1 MALTDAKIRNTKPG
15 DKPIKLA
22 DGGGLYLEVRPTGT
36 KLWRYRYRIAG
47 KENVFA
53 LGEYVQAPSGETGEQ
68 AEVRRAGGMLT
79 LAEARARREECRALV
94 KQGIHP
100 AHHRQAMRMELAAQ
114 HANTFA
120 AVAREWIA
128 KKKPR
133 WTPYYLRQVERFLE
147 ADVFPYIGELPIRNV
162 TAAHLLEIIRHIEA
176 RGAVTVALL
185 VRQWAS
191 AIFRYAV
198 ATLRADADPAAAL
211 KGAIHR
217 PKVEHRKPLN
227 REQIAAFLKV
237 LERYGGYRTTVIALR
252 LMLLT
257 FVRTVELRAA
267 QWNEIDFERA
277 EWRIP
282 AERMKMR
289 EPHIVP
295 LSRQAVELLRE
306 LHTYTGR
313 RGFLFPNYRNPQTCM
328 TATTLNR
335 ALERLGFN
343 GKDGIG
349 FSAHGFRAT
358 ASTLLNEMGF
368 RPDVIERQLAHAER
382 NKVRASY
389 NQAEYLE
396 ERRDMMQR
404 WGDFI
409 DSLIQESVDRVIIG
423 SLEHPEPRSISATAL

>member
-1 MALTDAKIRNTKPG
+1 MPLTDSKIRNTKPG
-15 DKPIKLA
+15 EKPIKLT
-22 DGGGLYLEVRPTGT
+22 DSGGLYLEVRPTGA

-53 LGEYVQAPSGETGEQ
+53 VGEYFNDKRGGHISLDEARTERDKARVLVRQAIHPSHN
-68 AEVRRAGGMLT
+68 RRAVR
-79 LAEARARREECRALV
+79 LATHAEN
-94 KQGIHP
+94 
-100 AHHRQAMRMELAAQ
+100 
-114 HANTFA
+114 ANTFE

-128 KKKPR
+128 KKKPA
-133 WTPYYLRQVERFLE
+133 WTAYYLRQVERFL
-147 ADVFPYIGELPIRNV
+147 ASDVFPYIGNLPIRNV
-162 TAAHLLEIIRHIEA
+162 TAAHLLEIVQRVEG
-176 RGAVTVALL
+176 RGAETVALL

-191 AIFRYAV
+191 AVFRYAV
-198 ATLRADADPAAAL
+198 ATLRAEIDPAAAL

-217 PKVEHRKPLN
+217 PKIEHRKPMTHD
-227 REQIAAFLKV
+227 QIKAFMKALDG
-237 LERYGGYRTTVIALR
+237 YAGYRTTVIALR

-257 FVRTVELRAA
+257 FVRTVELRGALWA
-267 QWNEIDFERA
+267 EINLDRA

-295 LSRQAVELLRE
+295 LSWQSVELLRE
-306 LHTYTGR
+306 LHTHTGGR
-313 RGFLFPNYRNPQTCM
+313 SFLFPNYRNPRACM

-335 ALERLGFN
+335 ALERMGFN
-343 GKDGIG
+343 GKESIG

-358 ASTLLNEMGF
+358 ASTILNEVGF

-396 ERRDMMQR
+396 ERRAMMQQ
-404 WGDFI
+404 WADLTDEMAKDDDKVTPI
-409 DSLIQESVDRVIIG
+409 KK
-423 SLEHPEPRSISATAL
+423 AAA

>member
-1 MALTDAKIRNTKPG
+1 M
-15 DKPIKLA
+15 
-22 DGGGLYLEVRPTGT
+22 RPTGA

-53 LGEYVQAPSGETGEQ
+53 VGEYVHAPNGEAKAQTLT
-68 AEVRRAGGMLT
+68 RRNAGMLT
-79 LAEARARREECRALV
+79 LAEARVRREEWRALV

-100 AHHRQAMRMELAAQ
+100 AHNRQAARLANHAEN
-114 HANTFA
+114 ANTFE

-128 KKKPR
+128 KKKPG
-133 WTPYYLRQVERFLE
+133 WTPYYLRQVENVLK
-147 ADVFPYIGELPIRNV
+147 ADIFPYVGSLPIRNV
-162 TAAHLLEIIRHIEA
+162 TAAHLLEIVRRVEG
-176 RGAVTVALL
+176 RGAASVALL

-217 PKVEHRKPLN
+217 PKVEHHKPLS
-227 REQIAAFLKV
+227 RDQVGDFVKALDS
-237 LERYGGYRTTVIALR
+237 YGGYRTTVIALR

-267 QWNEIDFERA
+267 HWTEIDLDRA

-306 LHTYTGR
+306 LHTHTGGR
-313 RGFLFPNYRNPQTCM
+313 NFLSPNYRNPKTCM
-328 TATTLNR
+328 TPTTLNR
-335 ALERLGFN
+335 ALERMGFN
-343 GKDGIG
+343 GKDSIG

-358 ASTLLNEMGF
+358 ASTMLNELSF
-368 RPDVIERQLAHAER
+368 RSEVIERQLAHAER

-389 NQAEYLE
+389 NQGEYME
-396 ERRDMMQR
+396 ERRAMMQQ
-404 WGDFI
+404 WANLI
-409 DSLIQESVDRVIIG
+409 DEMAKSESRVTPIK
-423 SLEHPEPRSISATAL
+423 RAAA

>member
-1 MALTDAKIRNTKPG
+1 MPLTDAKIRNTKPG
-15 DKPIKLA
+15 DKPIKLT
-22 DGGGLYLEVRPTGT
+22 DGGGLYLEVRTTGA

-53 LGEYVQAPSGETGEQ
+53 VGEYFNDKRGGHISLDDARGE
-68 AEVRRAGGMLT
+68 RDK
-79 LAEARARREECRALV
+79 ARALI

-100 AHHRQAMRMELAAQ
+100 AHNRQAARLATNAEN
-114 HANTFA
+114 ANTFE

-128 KKKPR
+128 KKKQG
-133 WTPYYLRQVERFLE
+133 WTPYYLRQVERFHE
-147 ADVFPYIGELPIRNV
+147 TDVFPYVGNLPIRNV
-162 TAAHLLEIIRHIEA
+162 TAAHLLEIVRRIEG
-176 RGAVTVALL
+176 RGAETVALL

-217 PKVEHRKPLN
+217 PKVEHHKPLS
-227 REQIAAFLKV
+227 RDQIADFVKALDS
-237 LERYGGYRTTVIALR
+237 YGGYRTTVIALR

-257 FVRTVELRAA
+257 FVRTVELRGAL
-267 QWNEIDFERA
+267 WTEIDLDRA

-306 LHTYTGR
+306 LHTYTGG
-313 RGFLFPNYRNPQTCM
+313 RGFMFPNYRNPKTCM

-335 ALERLGFN
+335 ALERMGFN
-343 GKDGIG
+343 GKDSIG

-358 ASTLLNEMGF
+358 ASTILNELNF

-396 ERRDMMQR
+396 ERRAMMQQ
-404 WGDFI
+404 WADLTDEMAKDDDKVTPI
-409 DSLIQESVDRVIIG
+409 KK
-423 SLEHPEPRSISATAL
+423 AAA

>member
-1 MALTDAKIRNTKPG
+1 MPLTDAKIRNTKPG
-15 DKPIKLA
+15 EKPIKLT
-22 DGGGLYLEVRPTGT
+22 DGGGLYLEARPTGA

-53 LGEYVQAPSGETGEQ
+53 VGEYFNDK
-68 AEVRRAGGMLT
+68 RGGHISLDD
-79 LAEARARREECRALV
+79 ARSERDKARALV

-100 AHHRQAMRMELAAQ
+100 AHHRQAERLATHAEN
-114 HANTFA
+114 ANTFE

-128 KKKPR
+128 KKKPG
-133 WTPYYLRQVERFLE
+133 WTPYYLRQVERFLA
-147 ADVFPYIGELPIRNV
+147 ADVFPYVGNLPIRNV
-162 TAAHLLEIIRHIEA
+162 TAAHLLEIVRRIEG
-176 RGAVTVALL
+176 RGAETVALL

-198 ATLRADADPAAAL
+198 ATLRADTDPAAAL

-217 PKVEHRKPLN
+217 PKVEHHKPLS
-227 REQIAAFLKV
+227 RDQIADFVKALDS
-237 LERYGGYRTTVIALR
+237 YGGYRTTVIALR

-257 FVRTVELRAA
+257 FVRTVELRGALWA
-267 QWNEIDFERA
+267 EIDLDRA

-306 LHTYTGR
+306 LHTHTGG
-313 RGFLFPNYRNPQTCM
+313 RGMLFPNYRNPKICM

-335 ALERLGFN
+335 ALERMGFN
-343 GKDGIG
+343 GKDSIG

-358 ASTLLNEMGF
+358 ASTILNELNF
-368 RPDVIERQLAHAER
+368 RPDVIERQLAHAAR

-389 NQAEYLE
+389 NQGEYLE
-396 ERRDMMQR
+396 ERRAMMQQ
-404 WGDFI
+404 WADMTDEMAKDDDKVTPI
-409 DSLIQESVDRVIIG
+409 KK
-423 SLEHPEPRSISATAL
+423 AAA

>member
-1 MALTDAKIRNTKPG
+1 MPLTDSQIRNTKPG
-15 DKPIKLA
+15 EKPIKLT
-22 DGGGLYLEVRPTGT
+22 DGGGLYLEVRPTGA

-53 LGEYVQAPSGETGEQ
+53 VGEYVQAPNGEAKEQ
-68 AEVRRAGGMLT
+68 TLARRNAGMLT
-79 LAEARARREECRALV
+79 LAEARVRLEEWRALV

-100 AHHRQAMRMELAAQ
+100 AHNRQAARLANHAEN
-114 HANTFA
+114 ANTFE

-128 KKKPR
+128 KKKLG
-133 WTPYYLRQVERFLE
+133 WTPYYLRQVENVLN
-147 ADVFPYIGELPIRNV
+147 ADVFPYIGNLPIRNV
-162 TAAHLLEIIRHIEA
+162 TAAHLLEIVRRVEG
-176 RGAVTVALL
+176 RGAASVALL

-198 ATLRADADPAAAL
+198 ATLRADTDPAAAL

-217 PKVEHRKPLN
+217 PKVEHHKPLS
-227 REQIAAFLKV
+227 RDQVADFVKALDS
-237 LERYGGYRTTVIALR
+237 YGGYRTTVIALR

-267 QWNEIDFERA
+267 HWAEFDLDRA

-295 LSRQAVELLRE
+295 LSRQAVELLTE
-306 LHTYTGR
+306 LKTHTGGR
-313 RGFLFPNYRNPQTCM
+313 SFLFPNYRNQQTCM

-335 ALERLGFN
+335 ALERMGFN
-343 GKDGIG
+343 GKDSIG

-358 ASTLLNEMGF
+358 ASTMLNELSF
-368 RPDVIERQLAHAER
+368 RSEVIERQLAHAER
-382 NKVRASY
+382 NKVRVSY
-389 NQAEYLE
+389 NQGEYME
-396 ERRDMMQR
+396 ERRAMMQQ
-404 WGDFI
+404 WADLT
-409 DSLIQESVDRVIIG
+409 DEMAKSESKVTPIKR
-423 SLEHPEPRSISATAL
+423 AAA

>member
-1 MALTDAKIRNTKPG
+1 MPLTDSQIRNTKPG
-15 DKPIKLA
+15 QKPIKLT
-22 DGGGLYLEVRPTGT
+22 DGGGLYLEVRPTGA

-53 LGEYVQAPSGETGEQ
+53 AGEYAQVPSGETKEQ
-68 AEVRRAGGMLT
+68 TLARRNAGMLT
-79 LAEARARREECRALV
+79 LAEARVRREEWRALV

-100 AHHRQAMRMELAAQ
+100 AHNRQAARMANHAEN
-114 HANTFA
+114 ANTFE

-128 KKKPR
+128 KKKPG
-133 WTPYYLRQVERFLE
+133 WTPYYLRQVERFHDT
-147 ADVFPYIGELPIRNV
+147 DVFPFIGNLPIRNV
-162 TAAHLLEIIRHIEA
+162 TAAHLLEIVRRIEG
-176 RGAVTVALL
+176 RGAETVALL

-198 ATLRADADPAAAL
+198 ATLRADTDPAAAL

-217 PKVEHRKPLN
+217 PKVQHHKPLS
-227 REQIAAFLKV
+227 RDQVADFVKALDS
-237 LERYGGYRTTVIALR
+237 YGGYRTTVIALR

-267 QWNEIDFERA
+267 HWAEIDLDRA

-306 LHTYTGR
+306 LHTHTGGR
-313 RGFLFPNYRNPQTCM
+313 SFLFPNYRNPKTCM

-335 ALERLGFN
+335 ALERMGFN
-343 GKDGIG
+343 GKDSIG

-358 ASTLLNEMGF
+358 ASTMLNELSF
-368 RPDVIERQLAHAER
+368 RSEVIERQLAHAER

-389 NQAEYLE
+389 NQGEYME
-396 ERRDMMQR
+396 ERRAMMQQ
-404 WGDFI
+404 WANLTDEMAKS
-409 DSLIQESVDRVIIG
+409 DSKVTPIKQ
-423 SLEHPEPRSISATAL
+423 AAA

>member
-1 MALTDAKIRNTKPG
+1 MPLTDSQIRNAKPG
-15 DKPIKLA
+15 EKPIKLT
-22 DGGGLYLEVRPTGT
+22 DGGGLFLEVRMTGA

-53 LGEYVQAPSGETGEQ
+53 VGEYVQAPSGETKEQ
-68 AEVRRAGGMLT
+68 TQSRRNAGMLT

-100 AHHRQAMRMELAAQ
+100 AHYRQAARMEQSARN
-114 HANTFA
+114 ANTFE

-128 KKKPR
+128 KKKPT
-133 WTPYYLRQVERFLE
+133 WTAYYLRQVERFLE
-147 ADVFPYIGELPIRNV
+147 ADVFPYVGNLPIRNV
-162 TAAHLLEIIRHIEA
+162 TAAHLLEIVRRVEG
-176 RGAVTVALL
+176 RGAETVALL

-198 ATLRADADPAAAL
+198 ATLRADIDPAAAL
-211 KGAIHR
+211 RGAIHR
-217 PKVEHRKPLN
+217 PKVEHKKPLT
-227 REQIAAFLKV
+227 RDQIAEFVKALDG
-237 LERYGGYRTTVIALR
+237 YAGYRTTVIALR

-257 FVRTVELRAA
+257 FVRTVELRGAHWA
-267 QWNEIDFERA
+267 EIDLDRT

-282 AERMKMR
+282 AERMKVR

-306 LHTYTGR
+306 LHTFTGG
-313 RGFLFPNYRNPQTCM
+313 RGMLFPNYRNPKTCM

-335 ALERLGFN
+335 ALERMGFN
-343 GKDGIG
+343 GKDSIG

-358 ASTLLNEMGF
+358 ASTILNEIGF

-389 NQAEYLE
+389 NQAKYLE
-396 ERRDMMQR
+396 ERRAMMQQ
-404 WGDFI
+404 WADLI
-409 DSLIQESVDRVIIG
+409 DAMARSDSKVKPIKGIAKGGVDA
-423 SLEHPEPRSISATAL
+423 S

>member
-1 MALTDAKIRNTKPG
+1 MPLTDAKIRNTKPG
-15 DKPIKLA
+15 EKPIKLT
-22 DGGGLYLEVRPTGT
+22 DGGGLYLEVRPTGA

-53 LGEYVQAPSGETGEQ
+53 VGEYFNDKH
-68 AEVRRAGGMLT
+68 GGHISLDD
-79 LAEARARREECRALV
+79 ARTERDNARKLV

-100 AHHRQAMRMELAAQ
+100 AHDRQAARLATHAEN
-114 HANTFA
+114 ANTFEG
-120 AVAREWIA
+120 VAREWIA
-128 KKKPR
+128 KKKPG
-133 WTPYYLRQVERFLE
+133 WTAYYLRQVERFHE
-147 ADVFPYIGELPIRNV
+147 ADVFPYIGNLPIRNV
-162 TAAHLLEIIRHIEA
+162 TAAHLLEIVRRVEG
-176 RGAVTVALL
+176 RGAETVALL

-198 ATLRADADPAAAL
+198 ATLRADTDPAAAL

-217 PKVEHRKPLN
+217 PKVKHHKPLS
-227 REQIAAFLKV
+227 RDQVADFVTALDG
-237 LERYGGYRTTVIALR
+237 YAGYRTTVIALR

-267 QWNEIDFERA
+267 HWAEIDLDRA

-295 LSRQAVELLRE
+295 LSRQAVELLTE
-306 LHTYTGR
+306 LKTHTGGR
-313 RGFLFPNYRNPQTCM
+313 SFLFPNYRNPKTCM

-335 ALERLGFN
+335 ALERMGFN
-343 GKDGIG
+343 GKDSIG

-358 ASTLLNEMGF
+358 ASTMLNEMGF

-389 NQAEYLE
+389 NQGEYME
-396 ERRDMMQR
+396 ERRAMMQQ
-404 WGDFI
+404 WADLTDEMAKSDNKVTPI
-409 DSLIQESVDRVIIG
+409 KK
-423 SLEHPEPRSISATAL
+423 AAA

>member
-1 MALTDAKIRNTKPG
+1 MPLTDAKIRNTKPG
-15 DKPIKLA
+15 DKPIKLT
-22 DGGGLYLEVRPTGT
+22 DGGGLYLEVRTTGA

-53 LGEYVQAPSGETGEQ
+53 VGEYFNDKRGGHISLDDARGE
-68 AEVRRAGGMLT
+68 RDK
-79 LAEARARREECRALV
+79 ARALI

-100 AHHRQAMRMELAAQ
+100 AHNRQAARLATNAEN
-114 HANTFA
+114 ANTFE

-128 KKKPR
+128 KKKQG
-133 WTPYYLRQVERFLE
+133 WTPYYLRQVERFHE
-147 ADVFPYIGELPIRNV
+147 TDVFPYVGNLPIRNV
-162 TAAHLLEIIRHIEA
+162 TAAHLLEIVRRIEG
-176 RGAVTVALL
+176 RGAETVALL

-217 PKVEHRKPLN
+217 PKVEHHKPLS
-227 REQIAAFLKV
+227 RDQIADFVKALDS
-237 LERYGGYRTTVIALR
+237 YGGYRTTVIALR

-257 FVRTVELRAA
+257 FVRTVELRGAL
-267 QWNEIDFERA
+267 WTEIDLDRA

-289 EPHIVP
+289 EPHLVP

-306 LHTYTGR
+306 LHTYTGG
-313 RGFLFPNYRNPQTCM
+313 RGFMFPNYRNPKTCM

-335 ALERLGFN
+335 ALERMGFN
-343 GKDGIG
+343 GKDSIG

-358 ASTLLNEMGF
+358 ASTILNELNF

-396 ERRDMMQR
+396 ERRAMMQQ
-404 WGDFI
+404 WADLTDEMAKDDDKVTPI
-409 DSLIQESVDRVIIG
+409 KK
-423 SLEHPEPRSISATAL
+423 AAA

>member
-1 MALTDAKIRNTKPG
+1 MPLTDSQIRNAKP
-15 DKPIKLA
+15 DEKPIKLT
-22 DGGGLYLEVRPTGT
+22 DGGGLYLEVRPTGA

-53 LGEYVQAPSGETGEQ
+53 VGEYAQAPSGETKEQ
-68 AEVRRAGGMLT
+68 TLSRCNAGKLT
-79 LAEARARREECRALV
+79 LAEARARRVECRALI

-100 AHHRQAMRMELAAQ
+100 AHSRQAAQLAR
-114 HANTFA
+114 HSENANTFE

-128 KKKPR
+128 KKKPG
-133 WTPYYLRQVERFLE
+133 WTPYYLRQVERFHE
-147 ADVFPYIGELPIRNV
+147 ADVFPYVGNLPIRNV
-162 TAAHLLEIIRHIEA
+162 TAAHLLEIVRRIEG
-176 RGAVTVALL
+176 RGAETVALL
-185 VRQWAS
+185 VRQWSS

-217 PKVEHRKPLN
+217 PKVEHHKPLT
-227 REQIAAFLKV
+227 RDQVADFVKALDS
-237 LERYGGYRTTVIALR
+237 YGGYRTTVIALR

-267 QWNEIDFERA
+267 HWTEIDLDRA

-295 LSRQAVELLRE
+295 LSRQALELLRE
-306 LHTYTGR
+306 LHTYTGG
-313 RGFLFPNYRNPQTCM
+313 RGILFPNYRNPKTCM

-335 ALERLGFN
+335 ALERMGFN
-343 GKDGIG
+343 GKDSIG

-358 ASTLLNEMGF
+358 ASTMLNELRF

-389 NQAEYLE
+389 NQAEYLD
-396 ERRDMMQR
+396 ERRAMMQQ
-404 WGDFI
+404 WADLTDEMAKDDDKVTPI
-409 DSLIQESVDRVIIG
+409 KK
-423 SLEHPEPRSISATAL
+423 AAA

>member
-1 MALTDAKIRNTKPG
+1 MPLTDSQIRNTKPG
-15 DKPIKLA
+15 EKPIKLT
-22 DGGGLYLEVRPTGT
+22 DGGGLYLEVRPTGA

-53 LGEYVQAPSGETGEQ
+53 VGEYAQAPNGEAKEQ
-68 AEVRRAGGMLT
+68 TQARRNAGMLT
-79 LAEARARREECRALV
+79 LAEARVRLEEWRALV

-100 AHHRQAMRMELAAQ
+100 AHNRQAARLANNAEN
-114 HANTFA
+114 ANTFE

-128 KKKPR
+128 KKKQG
-133 WTPYYLRQVERFLE
+133 WTPYYLRQVERFHDT
-147 ADVFPYIGELPIRNV
+147 DVFPYIGSLPIRNV
-162 TAAHLLEIIRHIEA
+162 TAAHLLEIVRRIEA
-176 RGAVTVALL
+176 RGAASVALL

-198 ATLRADADPAAAL
+198 ATLRADTDPAAAL

-217 PKVEHRKPLN
+217 PKVEHHKPLSRN
-227 REQIAAFLKV
+227 QVADFVKALDF
-237 LERYGGYRTTVIALR
+237 YGGYRTTVIALR

-267 QWNEIDFERA
+267 HWAEFDLDRA

-306 LHTYTGR
+306 LHTHTGGR
-313 RGFLFPNYRNPQTCM
+313 SFLFPNYRNPKTCM
-328 TATTLNR
+328 TPTTLNR
-335 ALERLGFN
+335 ALERMGFN
-343 GKDGIG
+343 GKDSIG

-358 ASTLLNEMGF
+358 ASTMLNELSF
-368 RPDVIERQLAHAER
+368 RSEVIERQLAHAER

-389 NQAEYLE
+389 NQGEYME
-396 ERRDMMQR
+396 ERRAMMQQ
-404 WGDFI
+404 WAHLTDEMAK
-409 DSLIQESVDRVIIG
+409 SESRVTPIK
-423 SLEHPEPRSISATAL
+423 RAAA